1 MKNMQPKGVHQC
13 PLSGKNENLEYHRMM
28 ADDPRVYERAHES
41 GVCDALALFEY
52 YVAIRVFV
60 GKGKREKAERKALY
74 VKAFKHA
81 TETYED
87 ETNELPYFRG
97 MAMRRRVNGKLP
109 PAHPTPA
116 FMETHIQRNRPWL
129 LK

>member
-1 MKNMQPKGVHQC
+1 
-13 PLSGKNENLEYHRMM
+13 MM
-28 ADDPRVYERAHES
+28 ADDPRVFERAHES

-52 YVAIRVFV
+52 YVSIRVFV
-60 GKGKREKAERKALY
+60 GKTKREKAERKDLY

-87 ETNELPYFRG
+87 ETNENLAFRG
-97 MAMRRRVNGKLP
+97 MAMRRRVNDKLP

-116 FMETHIQRNRPWL
+116 FMEERIQRNRPWL